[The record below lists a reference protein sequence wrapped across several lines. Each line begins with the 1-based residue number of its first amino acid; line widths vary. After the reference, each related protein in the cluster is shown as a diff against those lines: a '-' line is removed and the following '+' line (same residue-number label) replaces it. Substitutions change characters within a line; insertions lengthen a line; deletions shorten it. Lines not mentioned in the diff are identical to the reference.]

1 MRLIDA
7 DVLYDFLAEQKG
19 KETGAYS
26 KGRNHG
32 FDVAR
37 SALHNEEITPTID
50 AVPVVRCRECRHYEP
65 CEGGKDFCC
74 LHRIGVVK
82 DDFCSYGERKEGE
95 E

>member
-1 MRLIDA
+1 MKLIEKLTMRACCID
-7 DVLYDFLAEQKG
+7 E
-19 KETGAYS
+19 
-26 KGRNHG
+26 HG
-32 FDVAR
+32 YTDAPIIKK
-37 SALHNEEITPTID
+37 LNEVIDRLNSID
-50 AVPVVRCRECRHYEP
+50 AVSVVRCRKCHHYEP